1 MPVQSPRTAVQTFL
15 WRALRTSL
23 LILLAAVLIFWF
35 FSRRTLLELSNY
47 LFMGGT
53 ISIVVGLILLA
64 GGWGSTESI
73 SEREA
78 SPAATRR
85 ERARLTFLEVL
96 SLYDLTIQVWFAGVL
111 LILASILVGQLS

>member
-1 MPVQSPRTAVQTFL
+1 MPVQPPRTAVQTFL

-85 ERARLTFLEVL
+85 ERARLTLLEVL

-111 LILASILVGQLS
+111 LILASILVGQLI

>member
-1 MPVQSPRTAVQTFL
+1 MPVQPPHTAVQTFL

-23 LILLAAVLIFWF
+23 LILLAAILTFWF

-64 GGWGSTESI
+64 GGWGSTESF
-73 SEREA
+73 SERET

-111 LILASILVGQLS
+111 LILASILVGQLI

>member
-1 MPVQSPRTAVQTFL
+1 MPVQPPRTAVQTFL

-111 LILASILVGQLS
+111 LILASILVGQLI